1 VEDPERRPDP
11 VERPVMRMRWADLTF
26 LHWRYRPDD
35 VQRLLPPGLEVETF
49 DGAAWVGLVPFVM
62 TVRAARG
69 PAVPWVSF
77 FPETNVRT
85 YVRGPDGRTG
95 IWFFSLDAARLPA
108 VLTAR
113 AWYGLPYMWSVMGVR
128 TDGERA
134 RYRCARRWPDGGP
147 RSAVETTIGDPLPR
161 ENVTEL
167 EDFLTARFRL
177 YSRVRGRLRAAPADH
192 APWPLHRVEDVR
204 VHDELV
210 GASGLP
216 APDGDPL
223 AVFSPGVDVS
233 VGAARDVPAG

>member
-1 VEDPERRPDP
+1 
-11 VERPVMRMRWADLTF
+11 MRWADLTF
-26 LHWRYRPDD
+26 LHWRYRPED
-35 VQRLLPPGLEVETF
+35 VQRLLPRGLEVETF

-69 PAVPWVSF
+69 PAVPWASF

-128 TDGERA
+128 RDGDHRA
-134 RYRCARRWPDGGP
+134 RYRCVRRWPDGGP
-147 RSAVETTIGDPLPR
+147 RSAVDVRVGDTVSR
-161 ENVTEL
+161 DDVTEL

-177 YSRVRGRLRAAPADH
+177 YSRKGGRLRAAPADH
-192 APWPLHRVEDVR
+192 EPWPLHRVEDVR
-204 VHDELV
+204 AHDELV
-210 GASGLP
+210 GAVGLP
-216 APDGDPL
+216 LPDGDPL
-223 AVFSPGVDVS
+223 ALFSAGVDVR
-233 VGAARDVPAG
+233 VGAARDVPGA

>member
-1 VEDPERRPDP
+1 
-11 VERPVMRMRWADLTF
+11 MRWADLTF
-26 LHWRYRPDD
+26 LHWGYRPDD

-49 DGAAWVGLVPFVM
+49 DGAAWVGLVPFAM

-69 PAVPWVSF
+69 PAVPWASF

-113 AWYGLPYMWSVMGVR
+113 AWYGLPYMWSVMAVR
-128 TDGERA
+128 RDGDERV

-147 RSAVETTIGDPLPR
+147 RSAVDVRVGDAVPR
-161 ENVTEL
+161 DDVTEL

-177 YSRVRGRLRAAPADH
+177 YSRKGDRLRAAPAEH
-192 APWPLHRVEDVR
+192 EPWTLRRVEDVR
-204 VHDELV
+204 ARDELV
-210 GASGLP
+210 AAAGLP
-216 APDGDPL
+216 RPDGDPL
-223 AVFSPGVDVS
+223 ALFSAGVDVR
-233 VGAARDVPAG
+233 VGAARDVPGA